1 MRSQLTEAAAKVA
14 VTEDLTLNMNAAE
27 VSPKELRSLQHHLRS
42 QVTEV
47 PVETAVIQD
56 LALSQQT
63 REAIDM
69 LLAEL
74 LASSAT
80 STRDS

>member
-1 MRSQLTEAAAKVA
+1 MA
-14 VTEDLTLNMNAAE
+14 VTKDLTLSMNAAE
-27 VSPKELRSLQHHLRS
+27 VSPEERRSLKHYLCS
-42 QVTEV
+42 QVTGV
-47 PVETAVIQD
+47 PVEAAVIQD

-63 REAIDM
+63 REAIDI
-69 LLAEL
+69 LRVEL